1 MALAANYTMLVG
13 EARSIPYTAQKSD
26 GATPPNISAF
36 DLTNYTLVL
45 SISSGLPSGSAYLL
59 QKSSA
64 NGGIT
69 ITNAPLGLA
78 TINMT
83 TPDSIALAGG
93 VYPFDVIA
101 INNSTGGH
109 VPLTSGYWTWS
120 DHPNR

>member
-1 MALAANYTMLVG
+1 
-13 EARSIPYTAQKSD
+13 
-26 GATPPNISAF
+26 
-36 DLTNYTLVL
+36 LTHTSRYRRAPRGKT
-45 SISSGLPSGSAYLL
+45 SISRRSRSALL